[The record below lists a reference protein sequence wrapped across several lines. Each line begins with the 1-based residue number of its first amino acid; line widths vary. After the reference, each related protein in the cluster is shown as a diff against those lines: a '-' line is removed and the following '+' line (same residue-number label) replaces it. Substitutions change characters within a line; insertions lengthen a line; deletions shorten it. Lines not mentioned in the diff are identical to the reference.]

1 MLLSP
6 FFLLGKGKLSL
17 SNFDCPNVILAI
29 PRRVVTRGTR
39 RIARSFVFMKNALF
53 HVSICRR
60 VNLDEDI
67 SGKTERMLVGRA
79 DGRGVAQK
87 EVHIDSFVVLNGN
100 GEA

>member
-1 MLLSP
+1 
-6 FFLLGKGKLSL
+6 
-17 SNFDCPNVILAI
+17 
-29 PRRVVTRGTR
+29 
-39 RIARSFVFMKNALF
+39 MKNALF

-60 VNLDEDI
+60 VNLDEEI

-87 EVHIDSFVVLNGN
+87 EAHIDSVVLNGN